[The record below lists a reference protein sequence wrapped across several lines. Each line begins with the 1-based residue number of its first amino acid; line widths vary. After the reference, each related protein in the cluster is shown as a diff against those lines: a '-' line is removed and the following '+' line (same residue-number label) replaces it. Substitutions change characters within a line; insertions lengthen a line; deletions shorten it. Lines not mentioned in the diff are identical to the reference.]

1 MMTSR
6 LLPPLLIA
14 ATSALVLASGTANAG
29 DIRLGMDQVRVVTL
43 KIPFKA
49 VSVGN
54 PLIADATVIDET
66 HVFVVGKEFGTT
78 NLVAVDDE
86 GNQVADELITVS
98 TQQGTMVTVT
108 RGPAYHTLTCN
119 SGRCD
124 VRPTPGDETGKYRD
138 DSTAITIREGQ
149 NVGAANV
156 PAPDAQ

>member
-1 MMTSR
+1 MTESR
-6 LLPPLLIA
+6 FRSLSCLAGLTAI
-14 ATSALVLASGTANAG
+14 VLMSGTATAG
-29 DIRLGMDQVRVVTL
+29 DIRIGMDQVRLVSI

-54 PLIADATVIDET
+54 PLIADATVVDEN

-78 NLVAVDDE
+78 NLIAVDDE
-86 GNQVADELITVS
+86 GNQVAEELITVS

-108 RGPAYHTLTCN
+108 RGTLAQTLTCN

-124 VRPTPGDETGKYRD
+124 SRPTPGDDAARYREE
-138 DSTAITIREGQ
+138 STQITIREGQ
-149 NVGAANV
+149 NVGAATV